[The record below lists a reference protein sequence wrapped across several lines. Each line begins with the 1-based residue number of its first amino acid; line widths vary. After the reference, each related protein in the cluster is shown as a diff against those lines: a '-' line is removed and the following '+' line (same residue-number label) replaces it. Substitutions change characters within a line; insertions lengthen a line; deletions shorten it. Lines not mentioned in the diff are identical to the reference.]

1 MANVIE
7 TSNLVKT
14 FGATKALDG
23 LDLGVGPGEVHGF
36 LGPNG
41 SGKSTAIRILLG
53 MIRRDSGDARVLG
66 MDPWR
71 DSREIHRRIAYV
83 PGEVNL
89 WPNLTGGEILDLL
102 GGLRGGIDPVR
113 RAELCDLFEL
123 DLRAKGGS
131 YSRGNRQKVALVA
144 ALSTDAEIYFFD
156 EPTAGLDPLK
166 EVAFQQC
173 VNEIRR
179 AGGTVL
185 LSSHILAQVEELAD
199 NLTIIRGGRAI
210 ESGSLNEM
218 RHISRSRVEATVAS
232 DPHGLDLMP
241 GVHDVVISGDRI
253 ECSVDPSSLDEVL
266 RWLLERGVADL
277 VTRPPTLEDLFL
289 GEYGKESG

>member
-1 MANVIE
+1 MIE

-23 LDLGVGPGEVHGF
+23 LDLKIERGRVHGF

-41 SGKSTAIRILLG
+41 AGKSTAIRVLLG
-53 MIRRDSGDARVLG
+53 MIRADSGQARVLG

-71 DSREIHRRIAYV
+71 DSRQIHHRVAYV

-89 WPNLTGGEILDLL
+89 WSNLTGGETLDLL
-102 GGLRGGIDPVR
+102 GGLRGGVDGAKR
-113 RAELCDLFEL
+113 DELCKLFEL

-144 ALSTDAEIYFFD
+144 ALSTDAELYFFD

-173 VNEIRR
+173 VNEIRDG
-179 AGGTVL
+179 GGTVL
-185 LSSHILAQVEELAD
+185 LSSHILAQVEELTD
-199 NLTIIRGGRAI
+199 DLTIIRSGRAI
-210 ESGSLNEM
+210 ESGSLEEM
-218 RHISRSRVEATVAS
+218 KHLARSRVEATLAS
-232 DPHGLDLMP
+232 DPSGLDLMP
-241 GVHDVVISGDRI
+241 GVHDVEVKGDRI
-253 ECSVDPSSLDEVL
+253 SCSVEPRELQALL
-266 RWLLERGVADL
+266 RWLLDREVSDL

-289 GEYGKESG
+289 REYGREADG